1 MSYKT
6 IDYQPLMK
14 NGITRE
20 MLMAIGLKA
29 YGVDEPLTNEDGS
42 FIHSFKWEL
51 QDALLARSGNKTVNV
66 VYGRHWFANIY
77 LERGYNPSESFVI
90 KEIQK
95 KILEEAHVTDRCLN
109 GLSQAVRYCYSNMRA
124 DTRPDG
130 SYVYLTSS
138 FAVAIRKEP
147 VWRSDLDDVG
157 PQKSGNE
164 LSNLIHRFVP
174 EATHSQVLHLINSYR
189 DQWQGIY
196 GGNPALIYGFTKQK
210 PAGEQLFLTVGAGKL
225 AVTFQ
230 FNRINVLNKDT
241 LRPDTQTLSLTKD
254 FQ

>member
-1 MSYKT
+1 MTYKT
-6 IDYQPLMK
+6 IDYLPLLKGGVTSAMIMAIAQRVY
-14 NGITRE
+14 GLDECLTRE
-20 MLMAIGLKA
+20 
-29 YGVDEPLTNEDGS
+29 DGTFVYS
-42 FIHSFKWEL
+42 FHWDV
-51 QDALLARSGNKTVNV
+51 QDAFLARSGRKTVNV
-66 VYGRHWFANIY
+66 IYGRHWFANIP
-77 LERGYNPSESFVI
+77 LEPGYNPSESFVI
-90 KEIQK
+90 KAIQK

-109 GLSQAVRYCYSNMRA
+109 GLSQAVRYCYDNLRA

-138 FAVAIRKEP
+138 FAVAIRREP

-210 PAGEQLFLTVGAGKL
+210 PAGEQLFLTVGAGKM